1 MRKRTVGFGS
11 KILDTKIAAHRLTN
25 NALLELSDFVLLNQT
40 YATISFTYPDD

>member
-25 NALLELSDFVLLNQT
+25 NVLPELSDFALRNQT
-40 YATISFTYPDD
+40 YATISFTDTGD